1 VATQLRAIDYPA
13 SFVIQQP
20 NPTNTNDSPAITQ
33 STAST
38 MVMRFFFQW
47 SPLREG
53 KACAS
58 PEINSGQRNA
68 AMSQTEVHRPVLQ
81 APASNAPG
89 D

>member
-1 VATQLRAIDYPA
+1 
-13 SFVIQQP
+13 
-20 NPTNTNDSPAITQ
+20 
-33 STAST
+33 

-68 AMSQTEVHRPVLQ
+68 AMSQSELHRPVLQ